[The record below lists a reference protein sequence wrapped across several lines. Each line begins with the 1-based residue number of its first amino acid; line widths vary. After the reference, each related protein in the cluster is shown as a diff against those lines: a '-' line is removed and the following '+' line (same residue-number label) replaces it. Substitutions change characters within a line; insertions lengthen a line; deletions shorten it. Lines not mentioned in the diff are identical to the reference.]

1 MSTTPYVLGAIA
13 ALSLVKSVFRP
24 HRAVVREGGVSKCPG
39 PNQYNVCDPTL
50 PINTPPGTAVYSTA
64 TGRVVAVG
72 SDFVHIA
79 TRNEPVVLYYDGI
92 SPTIGEGQHV
102 GRGQKIGE
110 SSGRVN
116 FGVQQFVP
124 GPVSAEY
131 GGDVGDI
138 VNVDPSSWLAARGNR
153 IAGTYTGPE
162 TQWCEEP
169 RHVSVPRSAGA
180 PCQFY
185 EPDKATFALLPVTV
199 EVER

>member
-50 PINTPPGTAVYSTA
+50 PITTPQGAGVYSTA

-72 SDFVHIA
+72 ADFVHIA

-102 GRGQKIGE
+102 GRGQKIGD
-110 SSGRVN
+110 SLGRVN
-116 FGVQQFVP
+116 FGVQEFAP
-124 GPVSAEY
+124 GGE
-131 GGDVGDI
+131 I
-138 VNVDPSSWLAARGNR
+138 RNIDPSSWLAARGNR
-153 IAGTYTGPE
+153 IAGKYTGPE

-180 PCQFY
+180 PGQFY
-185 EPDKATFALLPVTV
+185 EPDKAMFALLPVTV